1 MASSEAPVYQPKDA
15 ISASARTTMIL
26 GGAGLFLSAVENSL
40 TRQNVTG
47 WGVFTRTGG
56 TIAMFAAI
64 GGTFGFVRTAAANLR
79 EKDDAYNPAIA
90 GFFAGGIVGLR
101 MRSFPAVLGFGAVLA
116 IIQGTHE
123 YTGGK
128 LSGYERDPSVD
139 EYERKEQLRRNR
151 RRPIEETLQELGEG
165 RAYKNSTSSPAIPSA
180 LFLSTPLK
188 GNLLHSLF
196 AFSRFLGMALLSNM
210 SDKDNFYRH
219 VLQRSSELRERVYG
233 LKSTELAA
241 AARNTALTQCLT
253 DINDLKNEIGSQANR
268 TAPHDQRT
276 YSEVKPLV
284 LNGLN
289 EQLQEVRSEIAPKR
303 KFAFKPKASAAPIN
317 QSSAASPSP
326 VESSRTRPVE
336 EASETLDPQPVS
348 TTGSGLGDSE
358 VASAFSGIHHELR
371 TESSLRHAD
380 RGIVMA
386 DSSQCVVR
394 CALPSPKLTINNIQ
408 TSVLMSGPI
417 NGATFVTGMTASVL
431 VVACRQ
437 LRMHRCRDCVVYLR
451 CSSRPIIEDC
461 SSIRFAPFPD
471 ELDIAPLD
479 GTISDQWDRI
489 HDFNW
494 LKAGH
499 SPNWSILEPEKRKSP
514 DQWRRLQGITE
525 GKVDEVLRE
534 LTSTDPNGQNIV
546 SIQ

>member
-165 RAYKNSTSSPAIPSA
+165 RAYKNST
-180 LFLSTPLK
+180 K
-188 GNLLHSLF
+188 
-196 AFSRFLGMALLSNM
+196 
-210 SDKDNFYRH
+210 
-219 VLQRSSELRERVYG
+219 LRERVYG
-233 LKSTELAA
+233 LKSTGLAA

-276 YSEVKPLV
+276 YSEV

-358 VASAFSGIHHELR
+358 
-371 TESSLRHAD
+371 
-380 RGIVMA
+380 
-386 DSSQCVVR
+386 
-394 CALPSPKLTINNIQ
+394 
-408 TSVLMSGPI
+408 
-417 NGATFVTGMTASVL
+417 
-431 VVACRQ
+431 
-437 LRMHRCRDCVVYLR
+437 
-451 CSSRPIIEDC
+451 
-461 SSIRFAPFPD
+461 
-471 ELDIAPLD
+471 DIAPLD